1 MVEQHSRPYLVGVEF
16 LYADYGVLVVV
27 VCIEVGGVELPSGQK
42 DEDAVVAVE
51 LAQVRSLLVIIE
63 PLHVVVEP
71 HLSSSQRAASVALQ
85 RDSGHLQ
92 FRQSVSYALPAL
104 DGNLGEVLVE
114 EHLVQ
119 LGIWL

>member
-1 MVEQHSRPYLVGVEF
+1 MVEQHSRPNLVGVEF

-51 LAQVRSLLVIIE
+51 LAQVRSLLVIVE

-71 HLSSSQRAASVALQ
+71 HLSSSQRASSVAFQ

-104 DGNLGEVLVE
+104 DGNFGEVLVE